1 MREGKNKQTF
11 WISTIPTFTHL
22 HSHILFAIRLWAACR
37 GRDRNMSEEEYYE
50 EGEEEE
56 EEAGEDEGE
65 GEEEYDEEGEEDD
78 NGEKVE

>member
-1 MREGKNKQTF
+1 MNINNPHF
-11 WISTIPTFTHL
+11 HPL

-37 GRDRNMSEEEYYE
+37 GRGRKMSEEEYYE

-56 EEAGEDEGE
+56 EAEEEAGE
-65 GEEEYDEEGEEDD
+65 GEEEYEEEEDD